1 MILVIVRV
9 LALTSEED
17 IFFKVGI
24 FVVILTRFMSA
35 LLGFASTP
43 ISVVPL
49 VYARRKRNMYGKVI
63 KVAFTPSGQLTTGA
77 RQSKFCGLYGCHYI
91 LYSGAADM
99 NRNSNTAFTAL
110 DQQCVNSIRMLSI
123 EAIQKASSG
132 HPGMPLGAAPMAYVL
147 WTRFLRHNPA
157 NPQWPDRDRFILSG
171 GHGSMLLYSL
181 LHLSGYDLPLDEIIN
196 FRQMNSRTPGHPE
209 RGHTP
214 GVEITTGPLGQG
226 FANGV
231 GMAMAEAFLAAR
243 FNRPGYEIVNHRTF
257 AIVTDGDLMEG
268 VAAEAASLAGHL
280 KLGKLIYLYD
290 DNGVCL
296 AGTTNLSFTEN
307 CAGRFAA
314 YGWQT
319 IVVDDGN
326 DLGAVAAAL
335 NAARAESG
343 RPSLILAKTRI
354 GYGSPNKQG
363 SFESHGSPLGEEEV
377 KLTGRNLGWPEER
390 PFCVSGEAAR
400 HFLQTRDSGQK
411 AESEWNA
418 LFLKY
423 AAEYPELA
431 SEFERMIRGEL
442 PSGWEAALP
451 FFPADA
457 KGMATRGASGKVL
470 NAIAAALPEMIG
482 GSADL
487 NPSTQTVIKNGG
499 DFEPP
504 DCKPEN
510 LQGAA
515 GGPWGFEGRNIHFG
529 IREHAMGAL
538 ANGMAAHGG
547 IVPYTA
553 TFFVFSDYMRPP
565 MRLAALMN
573 LGVIFVFTHDSIGVG
588 EDGPTHQPIEHLA
601 ALRAIPGLTVIRPS
615 DANETAAAWR
625 VAVEKRNR
633 PTALVFT
640 RQETPILDR
649 AAYSSADGL
658 EKGAYVLADTGDKT
672 PELILIASGSEVGLI
687 VAAQKLLTGKGRA
700 VRTVSMPSWEL
711 FEEQPEEYRSAVLPP
726 SVSARLVVEAGISQG
741 WSKYAGDRGDILCL
755 DHFGASA
762 PGKALFEK
770 FGFTAENVAARAAK
784 LL

>member
-1 MILVIVRV
+1 
-9 LALTSEED
+9 
-17 IFFKVGI
+17 
-24 FVVILTRFMSA
+24 
-35 LLGFASTP
+35 
-43 ISVVPL
+43 
-49 VYARRKRNMYGKVI
+49 
-63 KVAFTPSGQLTTGA
+63 
-77 RQSKFCGLYGCHYI
+77 
-91 LYSGAADM
+91 M
-99 NRNSNTAFTAL
+99 NRNSYAAFTAL
-110 DQQCVNSIRMLSI
+110 DQLCVNSIRTLSI
-123 EAIQKASSG
+123 DAIQKASSG
-132 HPGMPLGAAPMAYVL
+132 HPGMPLGAAPLAYVL

-157 NPQWPDRDRFILSG
+157 NPQWHDRDRFILSG

-181 LHLSGYDLPLDEIIN
+181 LHLSGYDLPLDEIKN
-196 FRQMNSRTPGHPE
+196 FRQSGSRTPGHPE

-231 GMAMAEAFLAAR
+231 GMAMAEAYLASR

-314 YGWQT
+314 CGWQT

-326 DLGAVAAAL
+326 DLCAIETALHAAL
-335 NAARAESG
+335 EETG

-354 GYGSPNKQG
+354 GYGSPNKEG

-377 KLTGRNLGWPEER
+377 NLTKHNLTWPEKP
-390 PFCVSGEAAR
+390 PFYIPNVAAV
-400 HFLQTRDSGQK
+400 HFLQTCAFGK
-411 AESEWNA
+411 KTEAEWNA
-418 LFLKY
+418 LFAKY
-423 AAEYPELA
+423 AEEYPEPA
-431 SEFERMIRGEL
+431 REFERTMRSEL
-442 PSGWEAALP
+442 PSGWAEAIP
-451 FFPADA
+451 SFSADA

-470 NAIAAALPEMIG
+470 NALAPALPEMIG

-487 NPSTQTVIKNGG
+487 NPSTQTVIKDGG

-504 DCKPEN
+504 DDKPEV
-510 LQGAA
+510 LQGAT
-515 GGPWGFEGRNIHFG
+515 GGAWGYDGRNIHFG
-529 IREHAMGAL
+529 IREHAMGAI

-547 IVPYTA
+547 IIPYTA
-553 TFFVFSDYMRPP
+553 TFFVFADYMRPP

-588 EDGPTHQPIEHLA
+588 EDGPTHQPIEQLA
-601 ALRAIPGLTVIRPS
+601 SLRAIPGLIVIRPS

-625 VAVEKRNR
+625 VAVENRDR

-640 RQETPILDR
+640 RQDTPIFDR
-649 AAYSSADGL
+649 AAYAPADGL
-658 EKGAYVLADTGDKT
+658 KKGAYVLADSGGGD
-672 PELILIASGSEVGLI
+672 PELILIASGSEVGLV
-687 VAAQKLLTGKGRA
+687 VAAQKHLAEAGIA

-711 FEEQPEEYRSAVLPP
+711 FEEQPEEYRNAVLPP
-726 SVSARLVVEAGISQG
+726 SVSARLVVEAGVSQG

-762 PGKALFEK
+762 PGKILFEK
-770 FGFTAENVAARAAK
+770 FGFTAENVAARALR
-784 LL
+784 LLTGNH